1 MIVTNLSQLG
11 EIVKKLR
18 KQQGLTQTDLA
29 FAAQVGVRFIVEL
42 ENGKETMQIGKVFK
56 VCNILGLKIDIK
68 D

>member
-11 EIVKKLR
+11 VIVKKLR

>member
-11 EIVKKLR
+11 EIVKKSR
-18 KQQGLTQTDLA
+18 KQRGITKTDLA
-29 FAAQVGVRFIVEL
+29 FEAQVGLRFIVDL
-42 ENGKETMQIGKVFK
+42 ESGKETMQIGKVFN